1 MVARTEAHALAK
13 ESERPLAEQSGRALA
28 PLASKSL
35 RIRIEGTDKT
45 VTLPASA
52 VRLLVEML
60 AQMAQGHAVSVVP
73 HHAELTTQQA
83 ADFLGVSRPYLVG
96 LLEGGEIAFRKVGA
110 HRRVLFKDLLAYKQA
125 TYAKRRSTLEELTQL
140 GQDLDMGY

>member
-1 MVARTEAHALAK
+1 MVAPAEAHVLAD
-13 ESERPLAEQSGRALA
+13 EAERPLAEESSRELA
-28 PLASKSL
+28 PLASKPL
-35 RIRIEGTDKT
+35 RVRIEDTDKT

-52 VRLLVEML
+52 VRLLVELL
-60 AQMAQGHAVSVVP
+60 AQMARGNAVTLVP

-96 LLEGGEIAFRKVGA
+96 LLEGGQIPFRKVGA
-110 HRRVLFKDLLAYKQA
+110 HRRVLFKNLLAYKQGM
-125 TYAKRRSTLEELTQL
+125 YSKRREALEELTQL